1 MFPARSPRC
10 DRPVIDLH
18 THVLPGIDDGAETL
32 AEAVELCRLAA
43 EDGCTA
49 LVATPHRRRDEWH
62 DRPQAELERL
72 LDEVRAAV
80 GERPRLLL
88 GGEVRVDS
96 DLARDL
102 DLPGRG
108 GTLPLAGSRYL
119 LLELEPRGF
128 GPDPAALVAE
138 LGAAGWRPIVAHP
151 ELTPSLVREP
161 ELVDRLAAAGALFQL
176 TAASVAG
183 DFGRLPRERALEL
196 LEAGH
201 AHFVAS
207 DAHRPD
213 WRPTGLSRARA
224 EIERR
229 FGAELATALTELH
242 PRAVLEDRPIAS
254 AHEVRS

>member
-1 MFPARSPRC
+1 
-10 DRPVIDLH
+10 VIDLH
-18 THVLPGIDDGAETL
+18 THVLPGVDDGAETL
-32 AEAVELCRLAA
+32 EQAVELCRLAA
-43 EDGCTA
+43 ADGCTA
-49 LVATPHRRRDEWH
+49 LVATPHRRRDEWA
-62 DRPQAELERL
+62 DLPEAELERRL
-72 LDEVRAAV
+72 GQVRAAV
-80 GERPRLLL
+80 GESPRLLL

-102 DLPGRG
+102 DRPDRG

-128 GPDPAALVAE
+128 GPDPATLVAE
-138 LGAAGWRPIVAHP
+138 LAAAGWRPIVAHP
-151 ELTPSLVREP
+151 ELTPWLAREP
-161 ELVDRLAAAGALFQL
+161 EQVDRLAAAGALFQL

-183 DFGRLPRERALEL
+183 DFGRVPRERALEL

-213 WRPTGLSRARA
+213 WRPTGLSRARR

-229 FGAELATALTELH
+229 FGAERATALTELH
-242 PRAVLEDRPIAS
+242 PRAVLEDRPLAPVHV
-254 AHEVRS
+254 AREVGL